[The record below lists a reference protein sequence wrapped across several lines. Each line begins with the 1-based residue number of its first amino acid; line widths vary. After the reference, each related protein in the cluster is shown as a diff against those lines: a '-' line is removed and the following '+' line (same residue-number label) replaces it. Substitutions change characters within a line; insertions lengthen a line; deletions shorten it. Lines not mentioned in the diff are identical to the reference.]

1 MTLTSK
7 QESEYN
13 HKFICA
19 HKLLKNVDDNL
30 NMFSKTILIFVT
42 SCERA
47 WSNIGD
53 YKSED

>member
-30 NMFSKTILIFVT
+30 NIFSKTILIFVT

-47 WSNIGD
+47 WSNIG
-53 YKSED
+53 E